1 MHLVLIFME
10 HSRKVNL
17 PQLVIHT
24 RRVRLCVR
32 CEVDYDQVEL
42 PSVITPMKFLLELT
56 FNLKGFF
63 YNFFS
68 FCVIFFVYDTN

>member
-24 RRVRLCVR
+24 RRVRLCVK

-42 PSVITPMKFLLELT
+42 PSVIPPMKFLLELT
-56 FNLKGFF
+56 FNLKDFF
-63 YNFFS
+63 LQLFQFLCDFFR
-68 FCVIFFVYDTN
+68 IRY